1 MRLMH
6 LNEIDDASHWISYLT
21 FPSPQTQGGNGAAP
35 RIFQTMNNWQDPAI
49 DAYEPATAG
58 MTEMR
63 DIDIL
68 DPLDQGQ
75 AEQPLLARPFD
86 KHQRAHK
93 LNRLFLLAEIG
104 RAHV

>member
-1 MRLMH
+1 MR
-6 LNEIDDASHWISYLT
+6 ISDWSSDVCSSDL
-21 FPSPQTQGGNGAAP
+21 TQGGNGAAP

-58 MTEMR
+58 VTEMR

-93 LNRLFLLAEIG
+93 LKRLFLLAATMLLVRKSVG
-104 RAHV
+104 

>member
-1 MRLMH
+1 
-6 LNEIDDASHWISYLT
+6 
-21 FPSPQTQGGNGAAP
+21 
-35 RIFQTMNNWQDPAI
+35 MNNWQDPAI

-93 LNRLFLLAEIG
+93 LNRLLLLPATMLLPVYLFRHQGQHPCLRQSPCVQSQPRLAVVRPGPPDI
-104 RAHV
+104 

>member
-1 MRLMH
+1 
-6 LNEIDDASHWISYLT
+6 
-21 FPSPQTQGGNGAAP
+21 
-35 RIFQTMNNWQDPAI
+35 MNNWQDPAI

-93 LNRLFLLAEIG
+93 LNRLFLLAATMLLLVYLFRHQG
-104 RAHV
+104 QHRRLRQSACVQYHHRLAVVRQGDRTSAG